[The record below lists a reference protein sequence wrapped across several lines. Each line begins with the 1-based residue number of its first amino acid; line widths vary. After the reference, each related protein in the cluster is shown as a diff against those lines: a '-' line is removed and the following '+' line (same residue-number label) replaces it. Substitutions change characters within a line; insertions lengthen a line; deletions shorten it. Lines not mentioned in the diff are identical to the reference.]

1 MNTSGIGGRGLF
13 ALLLVGTMGLSGC
26 AAGRALDKP
35 AEKDYDVLEV
45 GTDRDLV
52 RAELGQPMV
61 SAVSSSCDLFAFE
74 EGSGGF
80 KYLRAAGYSLL
91 AVGTLG
97 ISEMVTNP
105 VEAAVGNDK
114 VRVRV
119 CYDQRQNV
127 SYSEV
132 LRVGKPAKL
141 MSGSYPPPEPVK
153 AAEVVA
159 PPPVAAPVPPP
170 VPAAVEAVA
179 SEPAAS
185 EPATGEPVAEAE
197 ATATAALQAVEA
209 SLVEDVG
216 NVETPQPTAS
226 EAPTPA
232 APATATPAN

>member
-1 MNTSGIGGRGLF
+1 
-13 ALLLVGTMGLSGC
+13 
-26 AAGRALDKP
+26 
-35 AEKDYDVLEV
+35 
-45 GTDRDLV
+45 
-52 RAELGQPMV
+52 MV